1 MYITGIHHHQPVIPE
16 HDAED
21 SDEEDVA
28 DVNLAAVK
36 PGFMEQCKLV
46 RTTSPVLSM
55 NL

>member
-1 MYITGIHHHQPVIPE
+1 MDITGTYNQQTATPE

-28 DVNLAAVK
+28 DGNLAAVK

-46 RTTSPVLSM
+46 RATSLVSSM
-55 NL
+55 DL